1 MAFRSTVIGVM
12 SKEFDGPRALRRL
25 DGWIPLTPCLES
37 QRSQGR
43 PATTINV
50 YGRLKRV
57 SPRRRGTNGR
67 CRRAGH
73 VPSTAF
79 RVHLSPLTEQIYG
92 DVKKPLL
99 ALLGAAGFV
108 LLIACANVASLL
120 LSRVDARRELAV
132 RAALGCSR
140 ARVVRQLLT
149 ESVVFALCGGAAG
162 LLIANWSLGVLV
174 SLMPGGIRRIDHIA
188 LDGYVLAA
196 CLALSTGTA
205 LLFGLLPALY
215 ASRLD
220 PGAALKESA
229 LLTTPLRRRPAA
241 PSSFRK
247 WLFRWLFSPVPGS

>member
-1 MAFRSTVIGVM
+1 MDAAVDEARSRRDGV
-12 SKEFDGPRALRRL
+12 
-25 DGWIPLTPCLES
+25 
-37 QRSQGR
+37 
-43 PATTINV
+43 
-50 YGRLKRV
+50 
-57 SPRRRGTNGR
+57 
-67 CRRAGH
+67 
-73 VPSTAF
+73 

-120 LSRVDARRELAV
+120 LSRVDARRRELAV

-188 LDGYVLAA
+188 LDGYVLARA
-196 CLALSTGTA
+196 WRCRQGRHCCSGSCRRSTPHA
-205 LLFGLLPALY
+205 WIPVLR
-215 ASRLD
+215 SRN
-220 PGAALKESA
+220 
-229 LLTTPLRRRPAA
+229 LR
-241 PSSFRK
+241 S
-247 WLFRWLFSPVPGS
+247 